1 MAIDAGY
8 KHSELTDEIIGVFY
22 DVYNELGFGFLE
34 SVYCKALRFALIEKG
49 FKVESEL
56 PISVFFRGEKI
67 GDFRADLVVNQIVL
81 LELKTAEKIV
91 RAHEAQVLNY
101 LRSTRLELGLILN
114 FGPQPQIRRLLLDNS
129 RKHVKVTARQNQSPD
144 SQ

>member
-1 MAIDAGY
+1 MPSDSSY
-8 KHSELTDEIIGVFY
+8 KHCELTDAI
-22 DVYNELGFGFLE
+22 
-34 SVYCKALRFALIEKG
+34 IEKG
-49 FKVESEL
+49 LRVESEVAT
-56 PISVFFRGEKI
+56 SVFFRGEKV
-67 GDFRADLVVNQIVL
+67 GDFRADLIVNQIVL

-101 LRSTRLELGLILN
+101 LRSTTLELGLILN

-129 RKHVKVTARQNQSPD
+129 RKHLRVRARQEQSPD